1 MFARKQIQTKIS
13 AMLISWKTEKKKKK
27 SFSDLPLPS
36 KTTKGKLQLCL
47 EACLAQAAVVTHQ
60 Y

>member
-13 AMLISWKTEKKKKK
+13 AMLMSWKTEKKNKG
-27 SFSDLPLPS
+27 FSDLPLPS
-36 KTTKGKLQLCL
+36 ETTKGKLQLCL